1 MDTSVHFTPL
11 KIRKAL
17 GALRHLHK
25 HPRLQLCGF
34 AVARRT
40 FIFMWRR
47 GTWCLGSGRGIL
59 HPKVHPKDTAHA
71 REIPLCGMGGEFI
84 LQVLEGQQY
93 EYTTA

>member
-11 KIRKAL
+11 KICKAL

-47 GTWCLGSGRGIL
+47 GTWCLGFGRGIL
-59 HPKVHPKDTAHA
+59 HQGPTCCTLGYCTRKRDPSVWDEQGVYPASSGRA
-71 REIPLCGMGGEFI
+71 A
-84 LQVLEGQQY
+84 V
-93 EYTTA
+93 